1 MKTCKGLFLVI
12 LLLCVY
18 VIGCDT
24 GQKMVETVVEP
35 PAVVSMPDA
44 KVVSAVR
51 GALGLA
57 ADAPLTPEFL
67 KNLRELKLTDG
78 ISDLTGL
85 EYAVNL
91 RELVVTGIHPLSDVS
106 PLANLTNLTILS
118 FGNNSVS
125 DISVLANLTN
135 LTRFSI
141 SGTQVT
147 DFSVLANFTK
157 LTELELGS
165 SALSDISVLTNLSNL
180 TELKLFNLPGVDFS
194 VISQLPNL
202 TRLEI
207 WSSGLSDISALA
219 KFPNLTHLGVRFNE
233 ISDIAPLVANIG
245 LGIGDYVDLRNNPLN
260 AAATNIYIPALQN
273 RGVVVEG
280 YFIDMQNS
288 IPDVLKEPIDTEAL
302 VTALTFD
309 NALDLSPG
317 MRYRFRPRGY
327 SEGTDGLGDWQFHEF
342 YWGSVDEGVG
352 QLREGFTMDSPKFA
366 VIFNLTSKPYSYTL
380 DGTPI
385 VEWLR
390 VDDAPDVFDEIV
402 IEVNRKTR
410 EEVLLGGPR
419 RNRFTYP
426 LVVYE
431 AVAIEN
437 LTHPD
442 RMFEYE

>member
-1 MKTCKGLFLVI
+1 M
-12 LLLCVY
+12 
-18 VIGCDT
+18 
-24 GQKMVETVVEP
+24 
-35 PAVVSMPDA
+35 
-44 KVVSAVR
+44 
-51 GALGLA
+51 
-57 ADAPLTPEFL
+57 
-67 KNLRELKLTDG
+67 
-78 ISDLTGL
+78 
-85 EYAVNL
+85 
-91 RELVVTGIHPLSDVS
+91 
-106 PLANLTNLTILS
+106 
-118 FGNNSVS
+118 
-125 DISVLANLTN
+125 
-135 LTRFSI
+135 
-141 SGTQVT
+141 
-147 DFSVLANFTK
+147 
-157 LTELELGS
+157 
-165 SALSDISVLTNLSNL
+165 
-180 TELKLFNLPGVDFS
+180 
-194 VISQLPNL
+194 
-202 TRLEI
+202 
-207 WSSGLSDISALA
+207 
-219 KFPNLTHLGVRFNE
+219 
-233 ISDIAPLVANIG
+233 ANIG

-280 YFIDMQNS
+280 HFIDMQN
-288 IPDVLKEPIDTEAL
+288 PIDMLKDPNTEAL

-309 NALDLSPG
+309 NALDLRPG
-317 MRYRFRPRGY
+317 VRYRFRPTGY

-342 YWGSVDEGVG
+342 FWGSIDAGVG
-352 QLREGFTMDSPKFA
+352 QLREGFTMDSPKLA
-366 VIFNLTSKPYSYTL
+366 VIFNLTPKPYSYTL